1 MRLQRLKDKLGNRS
15 NASAEVEYDEAM
27 AWPVGDLGAGVRT
40 IIEMVSSTRLDCILG
55 SAAAIRQACR
65 EAIHHASYRQ
75 VFGATLADQPAMTAV
90 LADLALESEAATTL
104 AIRLAGA
111 ADRAADGDRPESLL
125 LRLLLPAA
133 KHWIC
138 KRTPAVIGEA
148 LECLGGN
155 GFIEESVL
163 PRLYRDAP
171 LNSIWEGSGNVTALD
186 LLRALSRTPESLEVL
201 RAELAQAEGS
211 DARLDRAIGTL
222 TAELAEL
229 AELATAEPAVAQSQA
244 RRLAGLVTVVTQA
257 ALLARS
263 APAAVSDA
271 FCASRLDSAGGFGGP
286 GVSFGLLP
294 RGLDVLPILARAQ
307 PILERQQP

>member
-1 MRLQRLKDKLGNRS
+1 MTYWIVPPCVTTPNSQLGSSRCWPALPTTPASKIAGQGRPARGHGHDQKQGGYVRANTTRAVPSPSKDGSYLLTGHKWFCSAPMCDLFLVLAQTDSGLTCFLLPASCPAGKETAMRLQRLKDKLGNRS

-138 KRTPAVIGEA
+138 KRTPAVIAKA
-148 LECLGGN
+148 LECL
-155 GFIEESVL
+155 V
-163 PRLYRDAP
+163 AT
-171 LNSIWEGSGNVTALD
+171 GSSRNRCC
-186 LLRALSRTPESLEVL
+186 RACT
-201 RAELAQAEGS
+201 
-211 DARLDRAIGTL
+211 GT
-222 TAELAEL
+222 
-229 AELATAEPAVAQSQA
+229 
-244 RRLAGLVTVVTQA
+244 RR
-257 ALLARS
+257 
-263 APAAVSDA
+263 
-271 FCASRLDSAGGFGGP
+271 
-286 GVSFGLLP
+286 
-294 RGLDVLPILARAQ
+294 
-307 PILERQQP
+307 